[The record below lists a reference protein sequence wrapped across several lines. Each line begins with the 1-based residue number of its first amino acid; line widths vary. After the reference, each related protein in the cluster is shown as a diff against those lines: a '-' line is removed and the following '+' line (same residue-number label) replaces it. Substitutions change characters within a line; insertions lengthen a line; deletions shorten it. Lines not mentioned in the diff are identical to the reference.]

1 MAGLQTIVN
10 YSDSLTINRRRL
22 VSVQYTRSEIA
33 KVNETASRNPWR
45 FSLGISAAL
54 RYQDCRE
61 LLEQL
66 DYLDKTRPE
75 IISFN
80 SSTGATSGLAYMFA
94 YQGALAQ
101 GILDQITVSSFSGNQ
116 LILTVPTMA
125 TGTVIFKKGD
135 YIQIKGFPYPV
146 TSTTDVVKA
155 DGSLLVTVTTHRA
168 NFISGSLG
176 NPGINVGNAVQFRML
191 CINMPTPKLSPGG
204 SNAIISWGSGFELY
218 EYTGD
223 VL

>member
-54 RYQDCRE
+54 RYQDSRE

-66 DYLDKTRPE
+66 DYLDRTRAE

-80 SSTGATSGLAYMFA
+80 QSTGASSGLAYMFA
-94 YQGALAQ
+94 YQGALTQ
-101 GILDQITVSSFSGNQ
+101 GVLDQITVASFSGNR
-116 LILTVPTMA
+116 LVLNVPAMA

-135 YIQIKGFPYPV
+135 YIQIKGFPYPF

-155 DGSLLVTVTTHRA
+155 AGSTVVVTTHRP
-168 NFISGSLG
+168 NFISNIGTT
-176 NPGINVGNAVQFRML
+176 PGINVGNAVQFRML

-204 SNAIISWGSGFELY
+204 SNAIVTWGSGFELY